1 MVWRKNR
8 FRANS
13 DIRIIASGATRSDGL
28 VLKDVDRINGSDGS
42 DGSDG
47 GGDQGENPLG

>member
-1 MVWRKNR
+1 MKKEPLPCKQRYPYHC
-8 FRANS
+8 
-13 DIRIIASGATRSDGL
+13 IRCHATRSDGL